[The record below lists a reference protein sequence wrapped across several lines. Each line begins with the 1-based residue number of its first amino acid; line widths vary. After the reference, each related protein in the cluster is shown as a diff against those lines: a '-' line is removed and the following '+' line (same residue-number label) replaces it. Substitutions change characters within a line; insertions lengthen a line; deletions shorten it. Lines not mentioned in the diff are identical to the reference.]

1 MSPYRDLTSSLPTFN
16 RSAIW
21 SNCDDPFLYEEHA
34 MSMLRRVFGFLVV
47 ATLIALSPTLTRADE
62 ADTALARIRQ
72 NKAVTIGFRESAV
85 PFAYLDERRQPS
97 GYSIDICNRVVA
109 EIGRK
114 LGIAGIEARYVPV
127 TPQTRIPLIANG
139 TVDIECGTTV
149 NSLARQEQVDFSY
162 AIALA
167 EGRMLVR
174 VSSGI
179 RDLPDLDGKIVAL
192 AAGTTAEHYVRAVLD
207 RRKINVRVL
216 QVRDNAEGLL
226 AVNSQRVDAFIN
238 DAVLLDG
245 ALQKTQ
251 NKADLT
257 VVGQPLSFEQVAL
270 MVGRN
275 NSGLLA
281 IVNGTIARM
290 LAAGELQKLYDQWIT
305 PYGVPIAGEVDALF
319 KIEAIA
325 E

>member
-1 MSPYRDLTSSLPTFN
+1 M
-16 RSAIW
+16 
-21 SNCDDPFLYEEHA
+21 
-34 MSMLRRVFGFLVV
+34 
-47 ATLIALSPTLTRADE
+47 LTRSFGLMAIAAVMALLPMATRAEE

-97 GYSIDICNRVVA
+97 GYSIDICNRIVA

-149 NSLARQEQVDFSY
+149 NSLNRQEQVDFSY

-174 VSSGI
+174 ASSGI
-179 RDLPDLDGKIVAL
+179 RNLGDLDGKIVAL
-192 AAGTTAEHYVRAVLD
+192 AAGTTAERYVRAALD
-207 RRKINVRVL
+207 RNKINVRVL

-226 AVNSQRVDAFIN
+226 AVNSQRVDAFVN
-238 DAVLLDG
+238 DAVLLG
-245 ALQKTQ
+245 GVLRTAQ
-251 NKADLT
+251 NKDDFAI
-257 VVGQPLSFEQVAL
+257 VGRPLSFEQVAF
-270 MVGRN
+270 MVGKN
-275 NSGLLA
+275 NSGLLT
-281 IVNGTIARM
+281 IINGTIARL
-290 LAAGELQKLYDQWIT
+290 LASGELHRLYDQWIT

>member
-1 MSPYRDLTSSLPTFN
+1 
-16 RSAIW
+16 
-21 SNCDDPFLYEEHA
+21 
-34 MSMLRRVFGFLVV
+34 MLMFRKVFGFLAV
-47 ATLIALSPTLTRADE
+47 AATIALSSGVTRADE
-62 ADTALARIRQ
+62 ADTALTRIRQ
-72 NKAVTIGFRESAV
+72 NKVVTIGFRESAA

-97 GYSIDICNRVVA
+97 GYSIDICNRIVA

-114 LGIAGIEARYVPV
+114 LAIPGIETRYVPV

-149 NSLARQEQVDFSY
+149 NSLNRQEQVDFSY

-174 VSSGI
+174 ASSGI

-192 AAGTTAEHYVRAVLD
+192 AAGTTAEHYARAALD

-226 AVNSQRVDAFIN
+226 AVTTQRVDAFIN
-238 DAVLLDG
+238 DAVLLGG
-245 ALQKTQ
+245 ALQKTEH
-251 NKADLT
+251 KVDLT
-257 VVGQPLSFEQVAL
+257 IVGQPLSFEQVAL
-270 MVGRN
+270 MVGKN
-275 NSGLLA
+275 NSGLLTV
-281 IVNGTIARM
+281 VNVAIARM
-290 LAAGELQKLYDQWIT
+290 LATGELQKLYEKWIT
-305 PYGVPIAGEVDALF
+305 PYGVPIEGELDALF
-319 KIEAIA
+319 RIEAIA

>member
-1 MSPYRDLTSSLPTFN
+1 MLMSTRVSCFL
-16 RSAIW
+16 AI
-21 SNCDDPFLYEEHA
+21 
-34 MSMLRRVFGFLVV
+34 
-47 ATLIALSPTLTRADE
+47 ATVIALSPSLTRADE

-72 NKAVTIGFRESAV
+72 NRAVTIGYRESAA

-97 GYSIDICNRVVA
+97 GYSIDICNRIVA

-114 LGIAGIEARYVPV
+114 LSIPNIETRYVPV

-149 NSLARQEQVDFSY
+149 NSLNRQEQVDFSY

-167 EGRMLVR
+167 EGRMLVKTT
-174 VSSGI
+174 SGI
-179 RDLPDLDGKIVAL
+179 HDLPDLHGKIVAL
-192 AAGTTAEHYVRAVLD
+192 AAGTTAERYVQAALD
-207 RRKINVRVL
+207 RGKINVRLL

-226 AVNSQRVDAFIN
+226 AVNSQRADAFIN
-238 DAVLLDG
+238 DAVLLGG
-245 ALQKTQ
+245 ALQKSQ

-257 VVGQPLSFEQVAL
+257 VVGPPLSFEQVAF
-270 MVGRN
+270 MVGKN
-275 NSGLLA
+275 NSGLLT
-281 IVNGTIARM
+281 IVNGAIARM
-290 LAAGELQKLYDQWIT
+290 LSAGELQKLYDNWIT
-305 PYGVPIAGEVDALF
+305 PHGVPIAAEVDALF

>member
-1 MSPYRDLTSSLPTFN
+1 
-16 RSAIW
+16 
-21 SNCDDPFLYEEHA
+21 
-34 MSMLRRVFGFLVV
+34 MLMFRRVVGFLTV
-47 ATLIALSPTLTRADE
+47 ATIVALSPAVTRADD

-72 NKAVTIGFRESAV
+72 NKAVTIGFRESAA

-97 GYSIDICNRVVA
+97 GYSIDICNRIVA

-114 LGIAGIEARYVPV
+114 LAIPDIKTRYVPV

-167 EGRMLVR
+167 EGKMLVR
-174 VSSGI
+174 TSSGI
-179 RDLPDLDGKIVAL
+179 HDLPDLDGKIIAL
-192 AAGTTAEHYVRAVLD
+192 AAGTTAERYVRAALD

-226 AVNSQRVDAFIN
+226 AVETQRVDAFIN
-238 DAVLLDG
+238 DAVLLG
-245 ALQKTQ
+245 GQLQKTE

-257 VVGQPLSFEQVAL
+257 VVGKPLSFEQVAL
-270 MVGRN
+270 MVGKN
-275 NSGLLA
+275 NSGLLT
-281 IVNGTIARM
+281 IINGTIARM
-290 LAAGELQKLYDQWIT
+290 LATGDFQKLYDKWIT
-305 PYGVPIAGEVDALF
+305 PYGVPIEGELDALF